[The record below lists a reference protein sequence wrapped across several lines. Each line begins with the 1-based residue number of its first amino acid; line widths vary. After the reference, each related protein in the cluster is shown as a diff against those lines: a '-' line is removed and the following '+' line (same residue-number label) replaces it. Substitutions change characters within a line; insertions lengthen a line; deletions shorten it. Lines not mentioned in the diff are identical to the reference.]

1 MFQMI
6 INFKTIQIILRMV
19 VSRAM
24 KRDIPF

>member
-19 VSRAM
+19 VSHAM